1 MSELELPQ
9 YPQTF
14 HNCNQREAG
23 KPLCKL
29 PTLSNDKG
37 WYYTRTP
44 QIMGCSMAELAMGRR
59 DINRRNNQYETF
71 IVSDFPSRDADQ
83 AGMPIWGDARNM
95 LLAVLENASFDPETT
110 YITNH
115 AKCAPPG
122 RKAAASEYTAC
133 RQHLEYEL
141 FKYKPDLVIL
151 LGAENLKVFNLGGN
165 GGISSIHGEAYTMT
179 YPHWDQP
186 DEYKVMATFSPK
198 HYLVQQ
204 SAAIK
209 THIQE
214 DFNKARSLLKDGVI
228 VNNDFYQCGYQ
239 VLDTVEELDAAVA
252 EIVAHGVVAFDT
264 ESPGLDFMKQPMIT
278 LQMSIGRGKT
288 WVLPFFKHNPEGRY
302 LQQWKLE
309 PFWANGRREYAIE
322 KLKTI
327 FENPDIAKCAHNIKY
342 DMNVMRRHTGIRLQ
356 GQLWDTQVMHHI
368 LDVRGPHGLKD
379 LADNEFFCGNYEKH
393 VRDIVGHGKKLVC
406 SFDNVPDHI
415 LHPYGAND
423 AELTYRLL
431 EVFYD
436 AMSHKPSYMKLY
448 QEESMPTMYTLAEA
462 EYNGAHLN
470 LDTVRALG
478 EGFKAEMEELKVKCR
493 ELTQPDFNP
502 GSTQQ
507 VAKALQAMG
516 YAEDIL
522 DEKAASGYST
532 DKDTLLELVNDL
544 PFADYIMKYRNR
556 NKFLGTYVENALAL
570 VGDDSCIR
578 YGFNQTGTLS
588 ARLSNTFFH
597 QIPKSKDDD
606 VKAGKLTMR
615 DMIDEEEDFLI
626 YHADYSQIELWVF
639 AVLTGEQVLIDALGR
654 KKDDPLGDVHTATA
668 AGALLCEPHQVSKF
682 NRGAVGKPLN
692 FGVIY
697 GSEGH
702 ALARLEYEDPHTGL
716 RKKIGKENALMFVRN
731 FRQKHQ
737 KVNEFLERTPDEARC
752 NGNKVVT
759 IFGREIIIP
768 DLSHKDEYK
777 RGHAER
783 AATNVKIQSPAGAI
797 CIRTMNVMKNVL
809 DELQI
814 STKKAKLR
822 ITVHDSI
829 TYGVHKDYIEWFD
842 QTFRTV
848 ATRPIPEL
856 GGIQLPVEAGW
867 GKTWAEAERNA
878 S

>member
-1 MSELELPQ
+1 MSEIELPQ
-9 YPQTF
+9 YPQAF
-14 HNCNQREAG
+14 HNCNPKESG

-37 WYYTRTP
+37 WNYTRSP
-44 QIMGCSMAELAMGRR
+44 QIMGCSLAELAMGRR
-59 DINRRNNQYETF
+59 DISRRNNQYDTF
-71 IVSDFPSRDADQ
+71 IVSDYPSREADQ
-83 AGMPIWGDARNM
+83 SGMPIWGDARNM
-95 LLAVLENASFDPETT
+95 LLAVLENSSFDPETT

-122 RKAAASEYTAC
+122 RKAAAGEYTAC

-141 FKYKPDLVIL
+141 YKFKPSVVIL
-151 LGAENLKVFNLGGN
+151 MGAETLKVFNLAGQ
-165 GGISSIHGEAYTMT
+165 GGISSIHGEVYNMT
-179 YPHWDQP
+179 YPHWDQL
-186 DEYKVMATFSPK
+186 DEYQVMTTFHPK
-198 HYLVQQ
+198 HYLVAQ
-204 SAAIK
+204 SHSIK
-209 THIQE
+209 NHIQE
-214 DFNKARSLLKDGVI
+214 DFNKARSLLKDGV
-228 VNNDFYQCGYQ
+228 VVTNDFYQCGYQ
-239 VLDTVEELDAAVA
+239 VLDTEEELDAAIEA
-252 EIVAHGVVAFDT
+252 ILAHGLFAFDT
-264 ESPGLDFMKQPMIT
+264 ESPGLDFMRQPMIT

-288 WVLPFFKHNPEGRY
+288 WVLPFFKHDPNGAY
-302 LQQWKLE
+302 LGQWKLASHW
-309 PFWANGRREYAIE
+309 FNGRREYAIE
-322 KLKTI
+322 KLRLI
-327 FENPDIAKCAHNIKY
+327 FENPAIAKAAHNIKY
-342 DMNVMRRHTGIRLQ
+342 DMNVIRRHCGLITK
-356 GQLWDTQVMHHI
+356 GQLWDTQVMHHL

-379 LADNEFFCGNYEKH
+379 LADNEFFVGNYERH
-393 VRDIVGHGKKLVC
+393 VRDIVGHGKKLIC
-406 SFDNVPDHI
+406 TFDNVPDHI

-436 AMSHKPSYMKLY
+436 QMQHKANLVKLY
-448 QEESMPTMYTLAEA
+448 EEESMPAMYTLAEA

-470 LDTVRALG
+470 LDNVRALG
-478 EGFKAEMEELKVKCR
+478 EGFQAEMDDLTAKCR

-507 VAKALQAMG
+507 VAKALRAMG

-532 DKDTLLELVNDL
+532 DKDTLLELSNDL
-544 PFADYIMKYRNR
+544 PFADYIIKYRNR
-556 NKFLGTYVENALAL
+556 NKFLGTYVENALAQ

-578 YGFNQTGTLS
+578 YGFNQTGTVS
-588 ARLSNTFFH
+588 GRLSNAFFH

-615 DMIDEEEDFLI
+615 DMIDEEDDFLI

-639 AVLTGEQVLIDALGR
+639 ALITGEQPLIDALYR

-702 ALARLEYEDPHTGL
+702 ALARLEYEDPFTKMK
-716 RKKIGKENALMFVRN
+716 KKIGRDNALAFVRN

-737 KVNEFLERTPDEARC
+737 KVDEYLTNLPDEARC
-752 NGNKVVT
+752 RGNKVVT

-768 DLSHKDEYK
+768 DLSHKDEFK
-777 RGHAER
+777 RAAAER
-783 AATNVKIQSPAGAI
+783 SATNVSIQSPAGAI
-797 CIRTMNVMKNVL
+797 CIRTMNFMRNVL
-809 DELQI
+809 NEVGVGID
-814 STKKAKLR
+814 KVKLR

-829 TYGVHKDYIEWFD
+829 TYGVHKDYVSWFD
-842 QTFRTV
+842 ETFRNV
-848 ATRPIPEL
+848 ASRPIPEL
-856 GGIQLPVEAGW
+856 GGIQLPVESGW
-867 GKTWAEAERNA
+867 GATWAEAERNA
-878 S
+878 K